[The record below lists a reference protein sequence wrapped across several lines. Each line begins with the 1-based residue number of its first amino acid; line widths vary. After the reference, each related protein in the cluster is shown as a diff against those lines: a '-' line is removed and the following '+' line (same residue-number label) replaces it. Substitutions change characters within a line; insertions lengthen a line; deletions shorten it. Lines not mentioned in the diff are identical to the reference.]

1 MPELL
6 AREQAESADSRGH
19 PAKTQFCVRISAL
32 LAFVVASGICAA
44 SFAQSLYRY
53 RDADGQWVYTDR
65 VSDTLDV
72 EVQSWDYT
80 SDISAPEVTIERRAM
95 GGGVELVA
103 LNTWYSPV
111 QIAWHMTVIENVA
124 ALDGG
129 VLTDNAVLAPRSE
142 TELSRLVPL
151 IAGDAMRFE
160 LSYQHIPGRPG
171 ASHAPR
177 EPYRLP
183 FALAN
188 SHRVSQAYPSALT
201 HTDPANLYA
210 VDFEMPIGTGVYAA
224 RGGTVIEIADDN
236 YTAGLDPDADLAGAN
251 IVRILHDD
259 GTMGLYAHLNWNSI
273 RVRPGQSVERG
284 EYLAD
289 SGNTGFSSGP
299 HLHFVVQ
306 RNAGGMIESVPIE
319 FAGASGTT
327 VRLATGDLATAY

>member
-1 MPELL
+1 MPEVP
-6 AREQAESADSRGH
+6 AREPAGSAPSRGH
-19 PAKTQFCVRISAL
+19 SVNPRSAARISVL
-32 LAFVVASGICAA
+32 LAGVVALVICGATP
-44 SFAQSLYRY
+44 AQSLYRY

-65 VSDTLDV
+65 VSAALDA

-80 SDISAPEVTIERRAM
+80 SDVSAPEVRIERRATT
-95 GGGVELVA
+95 GGVELVA
-103 LNTWYSPV
+103 LNTWYSPI
-111 QIAWHMTVIENVA
+111 QIAWRMTVVENVA
-124 ALDGG
+124 ARDGA
-129 VLTDNAVLAPRSE
+129 LSDNAVLAPRSE
-142 TELSRLVPL
+142 TELLRLVPL
-151 IAGDAMRFE
+151 VAGDAMRFE

-171 ASHAPR
+171 ASHVPHG
-177 EPYRLP
+177 PYRLP

-188 SHRVSQAYPSALT
+188 SHRVSQAYPAALT

-210 VDFEMPIGTGVYAA
+210 LDFEMPIGTGVYAA

-306 RNAGGMIESVPIE
+306 RNAGGMIESVPVE
-319 FAGASGTT
+319 FAGAGGAT
-327 VRLATGDLATAY
+327 VQLATGDLATAY